1 MSRLTA
7 RERLLRLLAL
17 IPWVAS
23 RGGATVD
30 EIAERFDYPRA
41 ALLRDLQ
48 EVVFMVGVHPF
59 TPDCLIEVDVD
70 ADRVVHIRYAD
81 WFSRPL
87 ALDTREAAALF
98 TAGRAVAATL
108 FDGEGGAGADDALR
122 GPLVRALA
130 KLAPRVGPGAGEA
143 VDIRLGT
150 ASDEILHALRDA
162 VEHRRRVRIEYFAS
176 SRSELTERVIE
187 PGRMF
192 SSAGNWYVAA
202 WCERAGGPRV
212 FRVDRIR
219 SLEPLGDEARHPR
232 VDGIDRA
239 FTPDET
245 TPRVDLVVDPGG
257 AWVAEQYPVERH
269 EVDDEGRHHIRLAV
283 ADRPWLE
290 RLVLRLGEDL
300 VAASGDEPYTDPV
313 ALGREAA
320 RRILE
325 RYAADR
331 S

>member
-1 MSRLTA
+1 MSRLTS

-23 RGGATVD
+23 RGGATVE
-30 EIAERFDYPRA
+30 EIAERFDYPQA

-48 EVVFMVGVHPF
+48 EIVFMVGVHPF

-98 TAGRAVAATL
+98 TAGQAVAATL
-108 FDGEGGAGADDALR
+108 FDGDAGADDALR

-130 KLAPRVGPGAGEA
+130 KLAARVGPGAGEA
-143 VDIRLGT
+143 VDIRLGA
-150 ASDEILHALRDA
+150 ASEEILHALREA

-176 SRSELTERVIE
+176 SRSKLTERVIE

-192 SSAGNWYVAA
+192 SSDGNWYAAA

-212 FRVDRIR
+212 FRADRIR
-219 SLEPLGDEARHPR
+219 SLELLDEEAHHPR

-239 FTPDET
+239 FTPDEG
-245 TPRVDLVVDPGG
+245 TPRVELVVDEGG
-257 AWVAEQYPVERH
+257 GWVAEQYPVDRH
-269 EVDDEGRHHIRLAV
+269 EVDEVGHHHIRLAV

-290 RLVLRLGEDL
+290 RLVLRLGEHL
-300 VAASGDEPYTDPV
+300 VAASGDEPYDDPL

-325 RYAADR
+325 RYADER
-331 S
+331 